1 MAKQVAVIGL
11 GRFGSTVARE
21 LQNSG
26 HDVVAIDKDASIINE
41 ASQFFR
47 YSAITD
53 STHRQ
58 SLAKLGIPN
67 DVPTVVVAIGTD
79 VQASLLTT
87 ILLKEMGVP
96 LIIARAN
103 DQLHED
109 ALMRL
114 GADRVVNP
122 ENETALKLAHD
133 IFHTEIVS
141 YMDLISTGNKDY
153 GISKITPPENF
164 FGKTL
169 KEVGLPTYSREV
181 KNKKDKGNGNDVI
194 VLTIVRGLEL
204 VLIPSGDEV
213 ILRGD
218 LLVIAGDP
226 DTLEK
231 AIPRST

>member
-21 LQNSG
+21 LHYSG
-26 HDVVAIDKDASIINE
+26 HDVLAIDKDSSIVNE
-41 ASQFFR
+41 VRPFVR
-47 YSAITD
+47 LSAAVD
-53 STHRQ
+53 STHRNG
-58 SLAKLGIPN
+58 LTDLGIPN
-67 DVPTVVVAIGTD
+67 DIPTVVVAIGTD

-87 ILLKEMGVP
+87 ILLKELGVP

-109 ALMRL
+109 ALVRL

-133 IFHTEIVS
+133 IFHTEILS
-141 YMDLISTGNKDY
+141 YMDLISTGKQDY
-153 GISKITPPENF
+153 GISKITPPEHF
-164 FGKTL
+164 FSKSL
-169 KEVGLPTYSREV
+169 KEVGLPTYNRDM
-181 KNKKDKGNGNDVI
+181 KNKKERKNGNDVM
-194 VLTIVRGLEL
+194 VLAIVRGPDPIL
-204 VLIPSGDEV
+204 VPSGDEV

-218 LLVIAGDP
+218 LLVIAGEP

-231 AIPRST
+231 AIPSYP

>member
-26 HDVVAIDKDASIINE
+26 HDVVAIDKDASIIEE

-47 YSAITD
+47 YSAATD
-53 STHRQ
+53 STHRT
-58 SLAKLGIPN
+58 SLTKLGIPN
-67 DVPTVVVAIGTD
+67 DVPTVVVAIGTA

-141 YMDLISTGNKDY
+141 YMDLISTGSRDY

-169 KEVGLPTYSREV
+169 KEIGLPTYSREV
-181 KNKKDKGNGNDVI
+181 KNKKDKVTGNDVI
-194 VLTIVRGLEL
+194 VLTIVRGLEI

-226 DTLEK
+226 DNLEK

>member
-1 MAKQVAVIGL
+1 M
-11 GRFGSTVARE
+11 
-21 LQNSG
+21 
-26 HDVVAIDKDASIINE
+26 
-41 ASQFFR
+41 
-47 YSAITD
+47 
-53 STHRQ
+53 
-58 SLAKLGIPN
+58 
-67 DVPTVVVAIGTD
+67 VAIGTD

-141 YMDLISTGNKDY
+141 YMDLISTGSRDY

-169 KEVGLPTYSREV
+169 KEIGLPTYSREV
-181 KNKKDKGNGNDVI
+181 KNKKDKGTGNDVI
-194 VLTIVRGLEL
+194 VLTIVRGLEIVCL
-204 VLIPSGDEV
+204 LYTSDAADE
-213 ILRGD
+213 
-218 LLVIAGDP
+218 
-226 DTLEK
+226 
-231 AIPRST
+231 

>member
-122 ENETALKLAHD
+122 ETETALKLAHD

-204 VLIPSGDEV
+204 LLIPSGDEV

>member
-141 YMDLISTGNKDY
+141 YMDLINTGSKDY
-153 GISKITPPENF
+153 GISKIAPPESF

-169 KEVGLPTYSREV
+169 KEVGLPTYSREL
-181 KNKKDKGNGNDVI
+181 KNKKEKGNGNDVV

>member
-11 GRFGSTVARE
+11 GRFGGTVARE
-21 LQNSG
+21 LNNSG
-26 HDVVAIDKDASIINE
+26 HDVVAIDKDSSIVQDIKP
-41 ASQFFR
+41 FVR
-47 YSAITD
+47 LSAEVD

-58 SLAKLGIPN
+58 GLAELGIPY
-67 DVPTVVVAIGTD
+67 DIPTAVVAIGTD

-109 ALMRL
+109 ALIRL

-141 YMDLISTGNKDY
+141 YMDLISTGKQDY
-153 GISKITPPENF
+153 GISKITPPEHF

-169 KEVGLPTYSREV
+169 KEVGLPTYNRD
-181 KNKKDKGNGNDVI
+181 KKSKKERGNGNDVM
-194 VLTIVRGLEL
+194 VLAIIRGPDPML
-204 VLIPSGDEV
+204 VPSGDES

-218 LLVIAGDP
+218 FLVIAGEP

-231 AIPRST
+231 AIPS